1 MYCMSCGSFVPD
13 NQGICPNCGAP
24 VQNAANVQQ
33 PVQPVYQP
41 VAQPVYQQPA
51 YQQPPVYQQPV
62 ANPIRGNGL
71 GTAGMVMGIVSICIS
86 WIPVINVIVFFS
98 GILGFI
104 FSLIGV
110 CRRNVT
116 GKGRAIAGLV
126 LSIVAVIITYVMYYA
141 LSTY

>member
-13 NQGICPNCGAP
+13 NQGICPNCGAAVTP
-24 VQNAANVQQ
+24 A
-33 PVQPVYQP
+33 QPVYQ
-41 VAQPVYQQPA
+41 QPVYQQPA
-51 YQQPPVYQQPV
+51 YQQPAYHAPVYTPV
-62 ANPIRGNGL
+62 NVPRGNGL

-86 WIPVINVIVFFS
+86 WIPVINVIVFFT

-126 LSIVAVIITYVMYYA
+126 LSIVAIIITYVMYYA
-141 LSTY
+141 ISTY